1 MGPRFDVHPRGQP
14 QMEASRHPREPVLR
28 VCACMEVLESD
39 PPVKGAD
46 RPVQGAGSQIR
57 RQWAEDPPAGM
68 SKCLLN
74 VQQISRYTTE
84 DPAARGP
91 GPEIRRPV

>member
-1 MGPRFDVHPRGQP
+1 MSIQGGSPRWRPADIRANRFW
-14 QMEASRHPREPVLR
+14 ECAR
-28 VCACMEVLESD
+28 VWKFWKSIRRFQS
-39 PPVKGAD
+39 KRAD

>member
-1 MGPRFDVHPRGQP
+1 
-14 QMEASRHPREPVLR
+14 MEASRRPREPVLGM
-28 VCACMEVLESD
+28 CACMEVWESTRRFQS
-39 PPVKGAD
+39 KRAYLS
-46 RPVQGAGSQIR
+46 VQGAGSQIR

-74 VQQISRYTTE
+74 LQQISRYTSE
-84 DPAARGP
+84 DPATRVP